1 MTAIKIQPKI
11 VEIIDF
17 RKGCHK
23 SKRPGKG
30 KIGRNTSYDLLCFIQ
45 KDSLVPLKLQFFE
58 DIAKT
63 LNSFLVLYQTNKS
76 MVPFLAENLETL
88 LRSLCAKLIRKDVFQ
103 FAKRASLL
111 IKLDVADKTNQKDI
125 NSVDL
130 GFGIKF
136 EWKRLIDSKKVH
148 QYASF

>member
-1 MTAIKIQPKI
+1 
-11 VEIIDF
+11 
-17 RKGCHK
+17 
-23 SKRPGKG
+23 
-30 KIGRNTSYDLLCFIQ
+30 
-45 KDSLVPLKLQFFE
+45 
-58 DIAKT
+58 
-63 LNSFLVLYQTNKS
+63 

-103 FAKRASLL
+103 FAKTVSLL

-136 EWKRLIDSKKVH
+136 EWKSLIDSKKVH
-148 QYASF
+148 